1 MDVNRLGIANAPY
14 SEVLRICDQ
23 LAEKLLIEFTAAKGR
38 GGVTM
43 HGAGKITAYG
53 VDVIE
58 RQAPPPFAINLD
70 LSHRV
75 EVHGSSNVQVGNANV
90 QTVIDVDRVVAAI
103 DHSTASEAEKAE
115 AKSLLKKF
123 LEHPLVSVIVGAA
136 ASKAMGG

>member
-43 HGAGKITAYG
+43 HGAGKIYGLG

-58 RQAPPPFAINLD
+58 RQAPPASRSTST
-70 LSHRV
+70 SHPR
-75 EVHGSSNVQVGNANV
+75 
-90 QTVIDVDRVVAAI
+90 R
-103 DHSTASEAEKAE
+103 
-115 AKSLLKKF
+115 
-123 LEHPLVSVIVGAA
+123 GARLIER
-136 ASKAMGG
+136 SGRQR